1 MKKTIRDFDFDNKK
15 VIVRC
20 DFNVPIK
27 NKEIVDDT
35 RIVKALKTINYLI
48 EHNAKII
55 LMSHLGRIKT
65 KEDIKENSLYLVKL
79 KLEELLN
86 KKISFSSVTRGSELE
101 EKVKALNPKDILLV
115 ENTRFE
121 DLEDKK
127 ESSNN
132 QELAKYWA
140 GLGEIFIND
149 AFGTI
154 HRSHAS
160 NVGIASY
167 LDSGI
172 GFLVE
177 EEIKYLDTVKQAKRP
192 LSIIMGGAKVSDKL
206 ELIYSLAEKADYIL
220 LGGAMSLTF
229 LSSLGYNMGKS
240 LIEKEQLNNCKNI
253 LDRYKEKLILPVD
266 FKCFKSFD
274 NSDYIVKKIY
284 EFDNDDIALDIDNLT
299 VKLYKSVLNK
309 TNTCFWNGPLGV
321 VEKNESKDGSL
332 KVLEYLNNLNI
343 TTILGGG
350 DIVGF
355 ATKEKMDKKITF
367 LSTGGGATLEY
378 LSDKKLPGY
387 EAIADEK

>member
-48 EHNAKII
+48 EHNAKVI

-101 EKVKALNPKDILLV
+101 EKVKALHPKDILLV

-140 GLGEIFIND
+140 SLGEIFIND

-192 LSIIMGGAKVSDKL
+192 LTIIMGGAKVSDKL

-229 LSSLGYNMGKS
+229 LSSLVYNMGKS

-274 NSDYIVKKIY
+274 NSDYIVKKVY

>member
-1 MKKTIRDFDFDNKK
+1 MKKTIRDFDLNNKR

-27 NKEIVDDT
+27 DNKIVDDT

-65 KEDIKENSLYLVKL
+65 LEDKKNNSLYLVKQ

-86 KKISFSSVTRGSELE
+86 KKIEFSSVTRGMELE
-101 EKVKALNPKDILLV
+101 EKVKSLTAKNILLI

-121 DLEDKK
+121 DLDNKK
-127 ESSNN
+127 ESGND

-140 GLGEIFIND
+140 SLADIFIND

-177 EEIKYLDTVKQAKRP
+177 EEINYLKTIQKAKKP
-192 LSIIMGGAKVSDKL
+192 LTIIMGGSKVSDKL
-206 ELIYSLAEKADYIL
+206 ELINSLVKKADYIL
-220 LGGAMSLTF
+220 IGGAMSLTF
-229 LSSLGYNMGKS
+229 LSALGYNMGKS
-240 LIEKEQLNNCKNI
+240 LVEEDQIDNCKEI
-253 LDRYKEKLILPVD
+253 LKNYKEKIVLPVD
-266 FKCFKSFD
+266 FKCFKSFED
-274 NSDYIVKKIY
+274 NKYIVKNIY
-284 EFDNDDIALDIDNLT
+284 EFDNEDIALDIDELT
-299 VKLYKSVLNK
+299 VKLYKSILNK
-309 TNTCFWNGPLGV
+309 TNTCFWNGPLGM
-321 VEKNESKDGSL
+321 VEKDTAKDGSL
-332 KVLEYLNNLNI
+332 KIIKYLNSLNI
-343 TTILGGG
+343 NTVLGGG
-350 DIVGF
+350 DIVAF
-355 ATKEKMDKKITF
+355 ATKENLDKNITF

-378 LSDKKLPGY
+378 LSDKILPGY
-387 EAIADEK
+387 EVISDEK

>member
-101 EKVKALNPKDILLV
+101 EKVKDLNPKDILLV

-140 GLGEIFIND
+140 SLGEIFIND

-253 LDRYKEKLILPVD
+253 LDRYKEKIILPVD

-284 EFDNDDIALDIDNLT
+284 EFDNDDMALDIDNLT

>member
-140 GLGEIFIND
+140 SLGEIFIND

-192 LSIIMGGAKVSDKL
+192 LTIIMGGAKVSDKL

-253 LDRYKEKLILPVD
+253 LDRYKEKIILPVD

-274 NSDYIVKKIY
+274 NRDYIVRKIY

>member
-1 MKKTIRDFDFDNKK
+1 MKKTIRDFDLNNKR

-27 NKEIVDDT
+27 DNKIVDDT

-65 KEDIKENSLYLVKL
+65 LEDKKNNSLYLVKQ

-86 KKISFSSVTRGSELE
+86 KKIEFSSVTRGMELE
-101 EKVKALNPKDILLV
+101 EKVKSLTAKNILLI

-121 DLEDKK
+121 DLDNKK
-127 ESSNN
+127 ESGND

-140 GLGEIFIND
+140 SLADIFIND

-154 HRSHAS
+154 HRAHAS

-177 EEIKYLDTVKQAKRP
+177 EEINYLKTIQKAKKP
-192 LSIIMGGAKVSDKL
+192 LTIIMGGSKVSDKL
-206 ELIYSLAEKADYIL
+206 ELINSLVKKADYIL
-220 LGGAMSLTF
+220 IGGAMSLTF

-240 LIEKEQLNNCKNI
+240 LVEEDQIDNCKEI
-253 LDRYKEKLILPVD
+253 LKNYKEKIVLPVD
-266 FKCFKSFD
+266 FKCFKSFED
-274 NSDYIVKKIY
+274 NKYIVKNIY
-284 EFDNDDIALDIDNLT
+284 EFDNEDIALDIDELT
-299 VKLYKSVLNK
+299 VKLYKSILNK
-309 TNTCFWNGPLGV
+309 TNTCFWNGPLGM
-321 VEKNESKDGSL
+321 VEKDTAKDGSL
-332 KVLEYLNNLNI
+332 KIIKYLNSLNI
-343 TTILGGG
+343 NTVLGGG
-350 DIVGF
+350 DIVAF
-355 ATKEKMDKKITF
+355 ATKENLDKNITF

-378 LSDKKLPGY
+378 LSDKILPGY
-387 EAIADEK
+387 EVISDEE

>member
-1 MKKTIRDFDFDNKK
+1 MKKTIRDFDFNNKT

-27 NKEIVDDT
+27 DNKIIDDT

-48 EHNAKII
+48 DNNAKII

-101 EKVKALNPKDILLV
+101 EKVKALHPKDILLV

-140 GLGEIFIND
+140 SLGEIFIND

-192 LSIIMGGAKVSDKL
+192 LTIIMGGAKVSDKL

-253 LDRYKEKLILPVD
+253 LDRYKEKIILPVD

-274 NSDYIVKKIY
+274 NRDYIVRKIY